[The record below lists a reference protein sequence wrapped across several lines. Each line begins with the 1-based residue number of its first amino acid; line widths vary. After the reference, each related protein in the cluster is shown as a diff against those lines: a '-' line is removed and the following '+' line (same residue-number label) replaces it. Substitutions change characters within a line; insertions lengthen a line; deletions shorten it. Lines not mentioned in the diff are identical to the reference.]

1 MSSSEIVLSSPSPV
15 REKMRIKLLSACA
28 TGTKKRRSGKTPPRP
43 LSQKR
48 VAEGLLGRV
57 RRAGLYV
64 LWLWQAS
71 DAAAL
76 YTVTFLFGG
85 YGNQELKNGLNLII
99 P

>member
-1 MSSSEIVLSSPSPV
+1 MEKLLCQRQHGLRTHVPV
-15 REKMRIKLLSACA
+15 RPCRLHQGPRM
-28 TGTKKRRSGKTPPRP
+28 KTQQRP

-64 LWLWQAS
+64 LWQAS